1 MTARVLV
8 VDDVQSNRK
17 LLKTRLSL
25 EYFEVLTATNGP
37 EAIAI
42 CERSECDIVLLD
54 VRMPG
59 MDGFE
64 VCRRLRSAPATA
76 HLPIVLLTAFD
87 RPADRVRGLE
97 SGADDFLTKPVDE
110 IALIARVRSLTRLK
124 FSIDE
129 LRARAAHSGEP
140 GASATTEILKVDPLE
155 RGRLLLV
162 DEQRNS
168 RERIQGAL
176 NPYRDVILADDPF
189 EAPAIARKALTDLMI
204 VSLGSGAFDG
214 LRLCS
219 QARSHERTRNLPIL
233 VVADADDRPKVLR
246 GLELGVNDYLTRP
259 IDRNELLA
267 RVSTNI
273 RQKLYADRLRKSVQ
287 QSIEMALYDPLTG
300 LNNRRSFERRLP
312 SMIETARLRSAAL
325 TMMVLDIDHFK
336 RVNDTYGH
344 DVGDLVLKGFGAG
357 LEETVR
363 GGDLVC
369 RLGGEEFVV
378 VMPSADIDQAA
389 RMAERLRTST
399 ERRDFALDG
408 AASAR
413 FHYGLDRSCGMAGQL
428 GLGRALPSRR
438 PGALSVKVGGPQSR
452 YSRRGVVTL
461 AHASH
466 LEHILMPRSAAA
478 FKSRASVGALRPMI
492 CFAHSPIGRTR
503 VVFEAAYCSSGFWSR
518 VSY

>member
-8 VDDVQSNRK
+8 VDDVRSNLK
-17 LLKTRLSL
+17 LLQARLSL

-37 EAIAI
+37 DAIAI
-42 CERSECDIVLLD
+42 CEKGGCDIVLLD
-54 VRMPG
+54 VKMPG

-64 VCRRLRSAPATA
+64 VCRRLRATPSTA

-97 SGADDFLTKPVDE
+97 SSADDFLTKPVDE

-129 LRARAAHSGEP
+129 LRARAAHEP
-140 GASATTEILKVDPLE
+140 ETGPSAATEILKLDPLE

-176 NPYRDVILADDPF
+176 SPYHDVIVTDDPF
-189 EAPAIARKALTDLMI
+189 EAPAMARKALVDLVI

-219 QARSHERTRNLPIL
+219 RVRSQERTRNLPIL
-233 VVADADDRPKVLR
+233 IIADPDDRPKVLR

-273 RQKLYADRLRKSVQ
+273 RQKLYADRLRQSVQ

-300 LNNRRSFERRLP
+300 LNNRRSLERRLP
-312 SMIETARLRSAAL
+312 ALIGTARERGAPL

-357 LEETVR
+357 LEEAVR

-378 VMPSADIDQAA
+378 VMPGVDMNQAA
-389 RMAERLRTST
+389 RIAERVRTTT
-399 ERRDFALDG
+399 EGHDFALDG
-408 AASAR
+408 AAQAVSITVSIGLAEWRKPWDSAELYR
-413 FHYGLDRSCGMAGQL
+413 RAD
-428 GLGRALPSRR
+428 RALY
-438 PGALSVKVGGPQSR
+438 LSKSAGR
-452 YSRRGVVTL
+452 NRVTQD
-461 AHASH
+461 
-466 LEHILMPRSAAA
+466 AA
-478 FKSRASVGALRPMI
+478 
-492 CFAHSPIGRTR
+492 
-503 VVFEAAYCSSGFWSR
+503 
-518 VSY
+518 

>member
-8 VDDVQSNRK
+8 VDDVRSNLK
-17 LLKTRLSL
+17 LLQARLGL

-37 EAIAI
+37 DAIAI
-42 CERSECDIVLLD
+42 CEEGGCDIVLLD
-54 VRMPG
+54 VKMPR

-64 VCRRLRSAPATA
+64 VCRRLRTTPATA
-76 HLPIVLLTAFD
+76 HLPIVLLTALD

-129 LRARAAHSGEP
+129 LRARAAHEP
-140 GASATTEILKVDPLE
+140 EAGPAATTQILKLGASE

-176 NPYRDVILADDPF
+176 SPYHDVILADDPI
-189 EAPAIARKALTDLMI
+189 EAPAMARKALIDLMI

-214 LRLCS
+214 LRLCTR
-219 QARSHERTRNLPIL
+219 ARSQEGTRNLPIL
-233 VVADADDRPKVLR
+233 IIADPDDRPKVLR

-273 RQKLYADRLRKSVQ
+273 RQKLYADRLRQSVQ

-312 SMIETARLRSAAL
+312 AMIETARARSAAL

-357 LEETVR
+357 LEESVR
-363 GGDLVC
+363 GGDLIC

-378 VMPSADIDQAA
+378 VMPGADMGQAA
-389 RMAERLRTST
+389 RMAERVRMST
-399 ERRDFALDG
+399 ERRNFAVDG
-408 AASAR
+408 KAGPVSITVSI
-413 FHYGLDRSCGMAGQL
+413 GLAEWRETWDSGELYRHAD
-428 GLGRALPSRR
+428 RALY
-438 PGALSVKVGGPQSR
+438 LSKSAGR
-452 YSRRGVVTL
+452 NRVT
-461 AHASH
+461 
-466 LEHILMPRSAAA
+466 EDAA
-478 FKSRASVGALRPMI
+478 
-492 CFAHSPIGRTR
+492 
-503 VVFEAAYCSSGFWSR
+503 
-518 VSY
+518 